1 MRFHLVTL
9 GCPKN
14 RVDSEMM
21 AELLRE
27 AGHVLVETSDR
38 ADLVI
43 VNTCAFIGPARDE
56 SYGVL
61 QELASQKRPEQWLVA
76 AGCLPQRYGD
86 AIRRRVPAVDSI
98 IGTQSWAKIVSVV
111 EALEQ
116 HGPHETA
123 GGLVERGGN
132 LVASVARCPSMGAT
146 AYLKIAD
153 GCDAACAFCAI
164 PLIKG
169 PQRSKPLA
177 DVLREARELVEQG
190 VREIVLIAQ
199 DTTAYGRDR
208 SEPDALPGLLKVM
221 AREVPDASWLR
232 ILYAYPQHATPQFIE
247 AMASI
252 RQVCHYLDLPLQ
264 HGHPDVLERMRRPSD
279 IARVHQLIAQL
290 RQAMPDIALRS
301 TFIVGYPGETEDEF
315 TSLLDFMRDIS
326 FDKVGM
332 FSYSAEEG
340 TRAALLPDQVPA
352 PVVVERYQR
361 AMLVQREI
369 ATRRNQAQ
377 IGRVLRILVEGT
389 GDGLTV
395 GRSYREAPEIDGL
408 VLLRGEAR
416 VGEFIGARIVGA
428 EAYDLIAEP
437 LYEGGAVN
445 PSAKSPRSGGCGDR
459 A

>member
-1 MRFHLVTL
+1 
-9 GCPKN
+9 
-14 RVDSEMM
+14 
-21 AELLRE
+21 
-27 AGHVLVETSDR
+27 
-38 ADLVI
+38 
-43 VNTCAFIGPARDE
+43 
-56 SYGVL
+56 
-61 QELASQKRPEQWLVA
+61 
-76 AGCLPQRYGD
+76 
-86 AIRRRVPAVDSI
+86 
-98 IGTQSWAKIVSVV
+98 
-111 EALEQ
+111 
-116 HGPHETA
+116 
-123 GGLVERGGN
+123 
-132 LVASVARCPSMGAT
+132 
-146 AYLKIAD
+146 
-153 GCDAACAFCAI
+153 
-164 PLIKG
+164 
-169 PQRSKPLA
+169 
-177 DVLREARELVEQG
+177 
-190 VREIVLIAQ
+190 
-199 DTTAYGRDR
+199 
-208 SEPDALPGLLKVM
+208 
-221 AREVPDASWLR
+221 
-232 ILYAYPQHATPQFIE
+232 
-247 AMASI
+247 MASI
-252 RQVCHYLDLPLQ
+252 PQVCHYLDLPLQ

-301 TFIVGYPGETEDEF
+301 TFIVGYPGETEGEF
-315 TSLLDFMRDIS
+315 ASLLDFMRDIS